1 LCGPDLLLLDEPV
14 ASLEQPLKERIL
26 NYMNKVVKEWRVPTL
41 FVTHMTEEVNRFAQW
56 VVMLNAGR
64 VKFTGNVS
72 K

>member
-1 LCGPDLLLLDEPV
+1 
-14 ASLEQPLKERIL
+14 
-26 NYMNKVVKEWRVPTL
+26 VPTL